1 MPIPMKEESAVNR
14 SSITLVVVAAIC
26 LAAFAYS
33 NGWFAKFRPE
43 PAVESN
49 KVSAIE
55 ASDHVPVINGDTQM
69 TAQTTEPTVKAAE

>member
-14 SSITLVVVAAIC
+14 NTITLVVVAVIC

-33 NGWFAKFRPE
+33 NGWFAKFRAE

-55 ASDHVPVINGDTQM
+55 ATDHSRTTNGDTQM
-69 TAQTTEPTVKAAE
+69 TAQANEPTGKVAE